1 MPPST
6 IIIHTKKKIKEN
18 DCKIE
23 QINLDNCLKNNKNC
37 FDFIKALN
45 ECKINID
52 LLKKKNNSSP
62 FDDNKN

>member
-23 QINLDNCLKNNKNC
+23 QINLDNCLKDNRNC
-37 FDFIKALN
+37 VDFIKALN
-45 ECKINID
+45 ECQ
-52 LLKKKNNSSP
+52 KKMSNQYK
-62 FDDNKN
+62 K